1 MSIRSVTLS
10 AAVAASALA
19 FAGASALTPAGA
31 QSSPFTALSGSWAGT
46 GTITLADGSTERIR
60 CRATYN
66 VPIETN
72 LTMSI
77 RCASDSY
84 RFDLSSSV
92 VYKGGGAIS
101 GTWSEA
107 SRNIGGSIE
116 GRAQGG
122 HITARADTGGFSA
135 VLNVTTQAKRQSVGI
150 RAGSGN
156 DMTNVSITMSRS

>member
-1 MSIRSVTLS
+1 MSFRSLTLS
-10 AAVAASALA
+10 AAVAAGALA
-19 FAGASALTPAGA
+19 LACGGALAPAGA
-31 QSSPFTALSGSWAGT
+31 QPSPFSGLSGSWAGT
-46 GTITLADGSTERIR
+46 GTITLSDGSTERIR

-72 LTMSI
+72 LNMTI

-92 VYKGGGAIS
+92 VYKGNGAIG

-107 SRNIGGSIE
+107 SRNVGGSIE

-122 HITARADTGGFSA
+122 QITARADTGGFSA
-135 VLNVTTQAKRQSVGI
+135 VLNVTTQAKRQTVGI

-156 DMTNVSITMSRS
+156 DMTSVSITMARS